1 MIIESIALIAL
12 AFGLIVF
19 FHEAGH
25 FLAARAT
32 GMTVHEFSIGF
43 GRPLL
48 FWFKR
53 GQTQYSFRLWPF
65 LSYVRIAGM
74 EDGED
79 DPNGFGRK
87 SRPAQAF
94 VLVMGC
100 LMNFILAIGIYIV
113 MGSVVGLPVPNTR
126 IQEVMP
132 KTAAARVGLKSGD
145 KLVGVDT
152 RTGLSVDQIR
162 EAIQAHPGKPLD
174 LKVERGGAV
183 ETIPI
188 TPMTQQGYELHG
200 IHIRTVPIGV
210 IGVRFSYTS
219 EHASIGKSVRL
230 GFQQTVSMIQLQV
243 AGIIGMVGRK
253 VPADVMGPVGVVTTM
268 YDEARAGMLEF
279 LSTFAA
285 ITIAIGFLN
294 LLPIPPLDGSRLV
307 IVGLEAI
314 RRKPF
319 NKEKENLV
327 HLIGLALFLALVV
340 VLTYRDILRI
350 ITGKP

>member
-1 MIIESIALIAL
+1 VILSILLIAL

-19 FHEAGH
+19 FHESGH

-48 FWFKR
+48 FWFRR
-53 GQTQYSFRLWPF
+53 GNTQYSFRLWPF

-74 EDGED
+74 EDAGD
-79 DPNGFGRK
+79 DPNGFDRK

-100 LMNFILAIGIYIV
+100 VMNFILAIMIYIV
-113 MGSVVGLPVPNTR
+113 MGSIVGLPLPNSKIQKVMPNT
-126 IQEVMP
+126 P
-132 KTAAARVGLKSGD
+132 AAKVGLQPGD
-145 KLVGVDT
+145 KLVGADGK
-152 RTGLSVDQIR
+152 TGLSVEQLR
-162 EAIQAHPGKPLD
+162 EAIQSHPGKPMKLE
-174 LKVERGGAV
+174 VERGGAI

-188 TPMTQQGYELHG
+188 TPQAQQGYTLHG
-200 IHIRTVPIGV
+200 IHIRLVPIGV
-210 IGVRFSYTS
+210 IGVSFSSTS
-219 EHASIGKSVRL
+219 EHASVAKSVRL
-230 GFQQTVSMIQLQV
+230 GFEQTVSMIQLQV
-243 AGIIGMVGRK
+243 AGIVGMVARK
-253 VPADVMGPVGVVTTM
+253 VPADVMGPVGVVSTM
-268 YDEARAGMLEF
+268 YDEARAGLLEF
-279 LSTFAA
+279 LWTFAA

-327 HLIGLALFLALVV
+327 HLVGLALFLALVI